1 LVRFVSPAAL
11 PVACEVEAVITC
23 PKCFKENQDHYKFC
37 LGCGAELPRDASPKK
52 FAPGT
57 PPHGVPAA
65 KGAPAAAIADEV
77 TSIGIPA
84 GPSLVDAKSRA
95 SFEGGPAKAVPNDAP
110 RPQPKGGTAA
120 IAQAPAAP
128 SVVAPAAPPAPG
140 AAAPAAVAG
149 GGTVICPQCE
159 HPNPPNNKFCASC
172 GFKLGRAAASEA
184 APPPA
189 TAAATPSGVVLTALR
204 ADGTEAG
211 SYALPV
217 GIITV
222 GRDLGAIFAGDS
234 YLSPRH
240 ATFTPRGG
248 KLFVRDE
255 GSLNGVYKKLRRDEP
270 VVLRP
275 GDIFR
280 IGQEIIRF
288 EALAP
293 SPPTAD
299 GVERLGS
306 PAKGYI
312 GRIALIIGR
321 DVVGNAFPLPETGI
335 HLGRERG
342 DVLFPE
348 DGYVSGLHCRIAPQG
363 GQILLTDLGSSNG
376 SFLRLQAEAEVIN
389 GDVLLMG
396 QQLFRVN
403 M

>member
-1 LVRFVSPAAL
+1 
-11 PVACEVEAVITC
+11 VITC

-37 LGCGAELPRDASPKK
+37 LGCGAELPREGAQKK

-65 KGAPAAAIADEV
+65 RAASPAAIEDEV

-84 GPSLVDAKSRA
+84 GPPLADAKSRLQA
-95 SFEGGPAKAVPNDAP
+95 PQAPQALQAKPPGTSALIQSPAVQALAP
-110 RPQPKGGTAA
+110 
-120 IAQAPAAP
+120 QAPAP
-128 SVVAPAAPPAPG
+128 QAAG
-140 AAAPAAVAG
+140 AAAG
-149 GGTVICPQCE
+149 GVPPVLCPQCE

-172 GFKLGRAAASEA
+172 GFKLTRPAAAVPDA
-184 APPPA
+184 APSPA
-189 TAAATPSGVVLTALR
+189 AQASGIVLTALR
-204 ADGTEAG
+204 ADGSEAG
-211 SYALPV
+211 TYALPV
-217 GIITV
+217 GTITV

-248 KLFVRDE
+248 KLFIKDE

-270 VVLRP
+270 VLLQQ

-288 EALAP
+288 EPLAP
-293 SPPTAD
+293 APPTAD

-321 DVVGNAFPLPETGI
+321 DVVGNAFPVPETGV

-348 DGYVSGLHCRIAPQG
+348 DGYVSGLHCRLAPQG
-363 GQILLTDLGSSNG
+363 GQLVLTDLGSSNG
-376 SFLRLQAEAEVIN
+376 SFVRLMAEAEVIN